1 MRVQQSVT
9 GWVGVMPIRF
19 HCPPCG
25 QLLGIARRKAGTQ
38 VQCPSC
44 RAWVLVPNTSEAEF
58 LRKNQPLPQHSP
70 GNPPSVPAN
79 PDPAPLFERI
89 NFEELLHGSTAADP
103 AGLPPLPYPAAGAV
117 APQDF
122 DVEHL
127 PAAALTRSSNRP
139 LVLVLLIVLLMV
151 TSFGVGILVGRYL
164 L

>member
-1 MRVQQSVT
+1 
-9 GWVGVMPIRF
+9 MPIRF

-38 VQCPSC
+38 VQCPAC
-44 RAWVLVPNTSEAEF
+44 RAWVLVPSTSEAEF
-58 LRKNQPLPQHSP
+58 LPKNQPAPQHSP
-70 GNPPSVPAN
+70 INPPSLPLN
-79 PDPAPLFERI
+79 PDPEPLFERI
-89 NFEELLHGSTAADP
+89 NFEELLHGSTDASP
-103 AGLPPLPYPAAGAV
+103 AGLPPLPSSAGGAG

-127 PAAALTRSSNRP
+127 PAAELTHSPARP

-151 TSFGVGILVGRYL
+151 LSFGAGILVGRYL